1 MNTYV
6 IGDIHGCFDG
16 LLALMDKASVAP
28 TDQIVFLG
36 DLIDK
41 GTQNVEVLRWLSNQ
55 NQCKVVLGNHDI
67 YILNQ
72 LVNQKNALSCV
83 AQAIANQPDS
93 SRLIEWLLDQG
104 LILKQANTL
113 FCHAG
118 IHPLWE
124 DDLIEEI
131 INDPKQWINPTTL
144 ATYFKAKW
152 TKLALTDPLSIL
164 AACTEMR
171 FLKRADYTFTNGS
184 EDNTDITQDKVAWFE
199 LAHRHGYQSI
209 FFGHWARLN
218 TIFNP
223 GATCLDGGF
232 VYGND
237 FLCYNLDQ
245 QVLTTLHSQEKRL

>member
-1 MNTYV
+1 MSTYV
-6 IGDIHGCFDG
+6 IGDVHGCFDG
-16 LLALMDKASVAP
+16 LLALIDKAGIQP

-36 DLIDK
+36 DLINK

-67 YILNQ
+67 YVLNK
-72 LVNQKNALSCV
+72 LVNQKNELPSI
-83 AQAIANQPDS
+83 AQTIANQPDS

-124 DDLIEEI
+124 DGLIEEI
-131 INDPKQWINPTTL
+131 INAPKQWINPATL

-152 TKLALTDPLSIL
+152 TQLALSDPLSII

-171 FLKRADYTFTNGS
+171 FLKKDSYTFTKGT
-184 EDNTDITQDKVAWFE
+184 EDNVNVPQNQVAWFE
-199 LAHRHGYQSI
+199 VPHRHHYDKV
-209 FFGHWARLN
+209 FFGHWARLS

-232 VYGND
+232 VYGGH

-245 QVLTTLHSQEKRL
+245 QVLTTLDRQEESL